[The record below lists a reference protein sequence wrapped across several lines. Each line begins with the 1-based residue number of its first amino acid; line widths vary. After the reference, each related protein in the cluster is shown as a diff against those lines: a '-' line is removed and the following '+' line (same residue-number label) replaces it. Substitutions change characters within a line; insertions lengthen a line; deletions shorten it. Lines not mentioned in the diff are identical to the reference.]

1 MPRVGQ
7 PQARRGVQVQLSASL
22 IELIQDRGLKTGESF
37 DDIVNAALEVYLDG
51 PNTSRRRASLSGRQP
66 VNAVHITAPIIT
78 LVEGIL
84 RGETTIGE
92 ALRYGDFGL
101 GTLNDLDGEVVVFK
115 GTAYQQAA
123 DGSSR
128 VLESTENTPFMTM
141 TFLEEEPA
149 SVWECPIPSTDE
161 HWDFQALQMHLEE
174 KLTSLNLFHA
184 ILIKGHFPYL
194 KARAVRKQA
203 QQRGLL
209 EVTRDQAV
217 FEFHNE
223 EGFLIGFFS
232 PHYVGAAIAVPGFH
246 LHFLSEDRSRGGH
259 VLDCTLSK
267 GSVLLHPL
275 YRAEADMPHS
285 AAFLQADFS
294 RDPLEDIK
302 EAETGS

>member
-203 QQRGLL
+203 QQRG
-209 EVTRDQAV
+209 
-217 FEFHNE
+217 FW
-223 EGFLIGFFS
+223 
-232 PHYVGAAIAVPGFH
+232 
-246 LHFLSEDRSRGGH
+246 
-259 VLDCTLSK
+259 
-267 GSVLLHPL
+267 
-275 YRAEADMPHS
+275 M
-285 AAFLQADFS
+285 
-294 RDPLEDIK
+294 
-302 EAETGS
+302 

>member
-161 HWDFQALQMHLEE
+161 HWGAGLSGAPDAPGREADVLKPLPRHLDQGPFSLPQSTGCPQAG
-174 KLTSLNLFHA
+174 SA
-184 ILIKGHFPYL
+184 
-194 KARAVRKQA
+194 
-203 QQRGLL
+203 
-209 EVTRDQAV
+209 
-217 FEFHNE
+217 
-223 EGFLIGFFS
+223 
-232 PHYVGAAIAVPGFH
+232 
-246 LHFLSEDRSRGGH
+246 
-259 VLDCTLSK
+259 K
-267 GSVLLHPL
+267 GS
-275 YRAEADMPHS
+275 S
-285 AAFLQADFS
+285 
-294 RDPLEDIK
+294 
-302 EAETGS
+302 GSDEGPGSF